1 MKMYFKKCLVYYY
14 KDEKYNFDVEPL
26 EKRFNKFIEKKNVK
40 MIFLILEKILK
51 L

>member
-26 EKRFNKFIEKKNVK
+26 EKD
-40 MIFLILEKILK
+40 LINL
-51 L
+51 